1 MVGVLYEIN
10 PINDDLGRGVYGNL
24 QLTMVEIDIYI
35 GIWILKFLMCE
46 NLDFKE

>member
-24 QLTMVEIDIYI
+24 QLTMV
-35 GIWILKFLMCE
+35 FLMCE